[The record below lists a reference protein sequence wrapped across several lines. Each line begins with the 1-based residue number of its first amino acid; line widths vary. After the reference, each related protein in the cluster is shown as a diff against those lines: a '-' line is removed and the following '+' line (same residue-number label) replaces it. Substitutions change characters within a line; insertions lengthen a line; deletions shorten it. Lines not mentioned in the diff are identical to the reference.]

1 MSAPSGLASND
12 PRAVT
17 RSFVSRSASPNAIRP
32 EDILELP
39 VYRRVRSDYRNL
51 ITELKRFRRARLAPH
66 VGLLFENRETVL
78 HQIHEVLLL
87 EGHTPARVRSELQ
100 QYACLLPPP
109 GELRA
114 TAMVDGGGPALG
126 RRLVAALRRPG
137 AVRLTVGALTCGS
150 ELAADDDTDDEDA
163 VQYLRFRPSI
173 ALRQS
178 LHAISCAELSF
189 EVEGRSFITA
199 VSDGLRDQLAQD
211 LDAAPVA
218 SLLTTLAACPV
229 ISPSSP
235 RRMPWPF

>member
-1 MSAPSGLASND
+1 MNSPSGLVSND
-12 PRAVT
+12 PRVAT
-17 RSFVSRSASPNAIRP
+17 CSLARRPARLDSIGP
-32 EDILELP
+32 EDILDLP
-39 VYRRVRSDYRNL
+39 VYQRIRSNYRGL
-51 ITELKRFRRARLAPH
+51 VTELKRFRRARVAPH

-87 EGHTPARVRSELQ
+87 EGHSPARVRSELE

-137 AVRLTVGALTCGS
+137 AVRLTAGALTCGS
-150 ELAADDDTDDEDA
+150 ELADRDDTDDEDA

-178 LHAISCAELSF
+178 LRAISCVGLSL
-189 EVEGRSFITA
+189 EVEGRIFTTM
-199 VSDGLRDQLAQD
+199 VSNGLRDQLAQD
-211 LDAAPVA
+211 LDAAAGV
-218 SLLTTLAACPV
+218 SLLATLAACPV
-229 ISPSSP
+229 ISALP
-235 RRMPWPF
+235 RQTEQWPF